1 MQGLSNELKQ
11 KLLDARPEN
20 LSRASRLP
28 GMTPAAI
35 SLILVYLKKSKSG
48 IRKTEPAVNEESI
61 ESIENIESKK
71 SEAVRRAS

>member
-1 MQGLSNELKQ
+1 
-11 KLLDARPEN
+11 
-20 LSRASRLP
+20 
-28 GMTPAAI
+28 MTPAAI

-61 ESIENIESKK
+61 ENIESIESKK

>member
-35 SLILVYLKKSKSG
+35 SLILVYLKKTKAGIKNIAPESNKASKDN
-48 IRKTEPAVNEESI
+48 R
-61 ESIENIESKK
+61 ESKQ